1 MDDKIIDLTK
11 IDLPSNE
18 PRYYKEY
25 EKYANILKKKVDDQN
40 ITNIGIV
47 APYGAGKSSL
57 IKTFIDLQTKENKEF
72 NNKVIS
78 VSLANY
84 GSIMKNVECSEELV
98 FENEQDIEK
107 SILQQLFYKNDN
119 KNTPYSR
126 FKTLKDNTWQN
137 IKITLLLL
145 SVIIC
150 AAFVGFQFFDNI
162 FKIDLDT
169 GWKWLILS
177 LVLISMV
184 VCSGFLIFNLFKN
197 KYIKSIQ
204 VGEINF
210 EKNENETIS
219 VFNQY
224 LDEIIYFFQKNEFNI
239 LIIEDLDRFN
249 NLEIFS
255 KLKELNTLLNKNDK
269 IIAKHKKITFIYAV
283 KDSMFKSEEERS
295 KFFEFIL
302 PVIPSLTSKNVK
314 DELESVLIEKLGY
327 MPLSPNLVIDIS
339 DYITSRRILN
349 NVISDFIIHLSLLKL
364 SNNETKRN
372 KLFSLM
378 VLKNIFPL
386 EYERLQ
392 KQDEESIVFNLLN
405 KEKNDFIEQHLL
417 KLKQDIVNIG
427 KEIEKIKRENLNSLE
442 ELKLIFH
449 ALICKKFPNYL
460 NINYQLDTFIDIQV
474 INCTYQSYS
483 SYYGYTTKEFSINIS
498 ELSEKYFNDK
508 DYFSK
513 KEKNLSEKL
522 QNKISEF
529 QLSINSIKNKI
540 YQLNNMSFLELYNQ
554 YPDEFEKIDFK
565 ENFIKLILVNGYVD
579 ETHID
584 YLSEQTNSFMSS
596 NDKELIKKIN
606 RKDHIKLF
614 DKVDSSDKVIL
625 SLNDNRF
632 GYINIFNYFL
642 INELLSNKEEYLPKF
657 RIFINMINSKQFD
670 IKEKLEDIVNSNY
683 NYEKIIIT
691 LCKEV
696 SFIWDIIFESR
707 AIPNEKKEE
716 LLFTIINNED
726 INIDVLKSLNSK
738 GNVSK
743 QINETKTFTQNLNS
757 KYIQINELHIEIGF
771 CLENVGNI
779 YPNDISK
786 YIIANNLYDFNYSNL
801 LNILMCYYGK
811 NENDVISRNYDI
823 FCEIPEDPFTVRI
836 RAEFDKYLSLVYNNL
851 PQGNLSSKNL
861 NDLLIRDDVNIEI
874 KLIIAQKECNEICYS
889 SELDDLIVEELLKKE
904 QIVLNIGDILSIY
917 KNINK
922 DLIIK
927 YIESKYE
934 VIELSKEIL
943 DDNEE
948 FKEYFFNNVDI
959 SLYKDCL
966 GNGYVNIFKI
976 KNKENINFILDNSLA
991 EYCQTDFLNFL
1002 ENDDYIDKYCL
1013 LFDENIFNELSN
1025 NKIVLNCIHLTKLY
1039 FIGKK
1044 HNLKLLDF
1052 VLSTITDNEL
1062 NEIVEKED
1070 ALEFFNTVKNIYTLT
1085 DSCKISLIH
1094 NIDNQEIVEKL
1105 FMSLNIDNEEWIKLF
1120 RVKNNLLEKQGKI
1133 KYKYC
1138 SDEFYTILKSKVK
1151 CTRREENAYID
1162 FQ

>member
-1 MDDKIIDLTK
+1 MDDKIIDLTE

-25 EKYANILKKKVDDQN
+25 ETYANILKKKVDDQN

-57 IKTFIDLQTKENKEF
+57 IKTFIDLQVKGNKEF

-98 FENEQDIEK
+98 LENEQDIEK

-145 SVIIC
+145 IIIIC

-162 FKIDLDT
+162 FKIDLDA

-177 LVLISMV
+177 LVLIVMV
-184 VCSGFLIFNLFKN
+184 VSSGFLIFNLIKN

-255 KLKELNTLLNKNDK
+255 KLKELNTLLNRNDK
-269 IIAKHKKITFIYAV
+269 IIAKHKKVTFIYAV

-349 NVISDFIIHLSLLKL
+349 NVISDFIIHLSLLK
-364 SNNETKRN
+364 SSDTEAKRN

-378 VLKNIFPL
+378 VLKNILPL

-392 KQDEESIVFNLLN
+392 KQDEESVVFNLLN
-405 KEKNDFIEQHLL
+405 KEKSDFIEKQSL

-427 KEIEKIKRENLNSLE
+427 EEIEKIKRENLNSLE

-449 ALICKKFPNYL
+449 ALICKKFPNYI
-460 NINYQLDTFIDIQV
+460 NINYQLDTFIDVQA
-474 INCTYQSYS
+474 INCTYQSYG
-483 SYYGYTTKEFSINIS
+483 YYGYTTNKFSINIS
-498 ELSEKYFNDK
+498 EVSEKYFNDK

-513 KEKNLSEKL
+513 REKNLTEKL
-522 QNKISEF
+522 QNKISKF

-554 YPDEFEKIDFK
+554 YPDELEKIDFK

-579 ETHID
+579 ETHMD
-584 YLSEQTNSFMSS
+584 FLSEQTNSFMSS

-606 RKDHIKLF
+606 RKDRMKIF
-614 DKVDSSDKVIL
+614 DKIDSPDKVIL

-642 INELLSNKEEYLPKF
+642 INELFSNKEEYLPKF
-657 RIFINMINSKQFD
+657 RIFISMINSKQFD

-716 LLFTIINNED
+716 LLFTIINSED

-743 QINETKTFTQNLNS
+743 QINETKTFTQNFNS

-836 RAEFDKYLSLVYNNL
+836 RTEFDKYLSLVYNNL

-874 KLIIAQKECNEICYS
+874 KLIIALKECNEICYS

-959 SLYKDCL
+959 SLYKNSL
-966 GNGYVNIFKI
+966 GNGYINISKI
-976 KNKENINFILDNSLA
+976 NNKKNIDFMLENTLA
-991 EYCQTDFLNFL
+991 DYCQTDFMMFL
-1002 ENDDYIDKYCL
+1002 ENNDYIEKYCL
-1013 LFDENIFNELSN
+1013 LFDNDIFDDLSKNEMT
-1025 NKIVLNCIHLTKLY
+1025 LNSANLIQLY
-1039 FIGKK
+1039 FIAKK
-1044 HNLKLLDF
+1044 HDIKLLDF
-1052 VLSTITDNEL
+1052 VLNAISDKEL
-1062 NEIVEKED
+1062 NEIIKKED
-1070 ALEFFNTVKNIYTLT
+1070 VLEFVGSVENINVLT
-1085 DSCKISLIH
+1085 DSCKMGLIH

-1105 FMSLNIDNEEWIKLF
+1105 FMSLHIDDEEWIKLF
-1120 RVKNNLLEKQGKI
+1120 REKNNFLEKQGKI

-1151 CTRREENAYID
+1151 CNRREEYAYID

>member
-1 MDDKIIDLTK
+1 MDDRIIELTK

-18 PRYYKEY
+18 PRYYEEY
-25 EKYANILKKKVDDQN
+25 EPYANILKKKVNDQN

-47 APYGAGKSSL
+47 APYGSGKSSL
-57 IKTFIDLQTKENKEF
+57 IKTFIDLQIKENKEF
-72 NNKVIS
+72 SNKVIS

-84 GSIMKNVECSEELV
+84 GSIMKNAERSEELV
-98 FENEQDIEK
+98 YENEQDIEK

-126 FKTLKDNTWQN
+126 FKTLKDNTGQN

-184 VCSGFLIFNLFKN
+184 VCSGFLIFNLIKN

-224 LDEIIYFFQKNEFNI
+224 LDEIIYFFQKNKFNI

-314 DELESVLIEKLGY
+314 DELESVLTEKLGY

-364 SNNETKRN
+364 SNTEEKRN
-372 KLFSLM
+372 KLFGLM
-378 VLKNIFPL
+378 VLKNILPL

-405 KEKNDFIEQHLL
+405 KEKNDFIERHTL

-427 KEIEKIKRENLNSLE
+427 KEIEKIKHENLNSLE

-449 ALICKKFPNYL
+449 ALICKDFDNRL

-474 INCTYQSYS
+474 INCTCQSYS
-483 SYYGYTTKEFSINIS
+483 SYYGYTKEFPINIS

-508 DYFSK
+508 DYFRK
-513 KEKNLSEKL
+513 KEKTISEKL

-529 QLSINSIKNKI
+529 QLSINSLKNKI

-565 ENFIKLILVNGYVD
+565 ENYIKLILVNGYVD
-579 ETHID
+579 ETHMD

-606 RKDHIKLF
+606 RKDHIKLY
-614 DKVDSSDKVIL
+614 DKVDSPDKVIL

-632 GYINIFNYFL
+632 GYINIFNCFL
-642 INELLSNKEEYLPKF
+642 INELFSNKEEYLSKF

-670 IKEKLEDIVNSNY
+670 IKEKLEDIVNSDY
-683 NYEKIIIT
+683 NSEKIIIT

-696 SFIWDIIFESR
+696 SFIWDIIFESKE
-707 AIPNEKKEE
+707 IPNAKKED
-716 LLFTIINNED
+716 LLYAIINSDD
-726 INIDVLKSLNSK
+726 INVDVLKLLNSN

-743 QINETKTFTQNLNS
+743 QINETKTFTQNFNS
-757 KYIQINELHIEIGF
+757 KCIKINELHIEIDF

-786 YIIANNLYDFNYSNL
+786 YIIENNLYVFNYSNL
-801 LNILMCYYGK
+801 LNILMYYYSK
-811 NENDVISRNYDI
+811 KENDVLLHNYDI
-823 FCEIPEDPFTVRI
+823 LCEIPEDHFIVRI
-836 RAEFDKYLSLVYNNL
+836 QAEFNKYLSLVYTNL
-851 PQGNLSSKNL
+851 SQGNLSSKNL
-861 NDLLIRDDVNIEI
+861 YDLLIRDDVNIEI
-874 KLIIAQKECNEICYS
+874 KKIIVQKECNEICYS
-889 SELDDLIVEELLKKE
+889 SKLDDLIVEELLKKE
-904 QIVLNIGDILSIY
+904 QLVLNIDDILSIY
-917 KNINK
+917 KRINK
-922 DLIIK
+922 DLVVK
-927 YIESKYE
+927 YIESKHK

-959 SLYKDCL
+959 SLYKNSL
-966 GNGYVNIFKI
+966 GNGYTNISKI
-976 KNKENINFILDNSLA
+976 NNKKNIDFMLENTLVD
-991 EYCQTDFLNFL
+991 YCQTDFMVFL
-1002 ENDDYIDKYCL
+1002 ESNDYIEKYCL
-1013 LFDENIFNELSN
+1013 LFDNNIFDDLSKNEMT
-1025 NKIVLNCIHLTKLY
+1025 LNSANLIKLY
-1039 FIGKK
+1039 FTAKK
-1044 HNLKLLDF
+1044 HNIKLLDF
-1052 VLSTITDNEL
+1052 VLNKISDKEL
-1062 NEIVEKED
+1062 IEIFKKED
-1070 ALEFFNTVKNIYTLT
+1070 VLEFVGSVENIDVLT
-1085 DSCKISLIH
+1085 DSCKIGLIH
-1094 NIDNQEIVEKL
+1094 NIHNQEIVEKL
-1105 FMSLNIDNEEWIKLF
+1105 FMSLHIDNEEWIKLF
-1120 RVKNNLLEKQGKI
+1120 REKNNFLEKQGKI
-1133 KYKYC
+1133 KYKYS

-1151 CTRREENAYID
+1151 CNRREECAYIY

>member
-72 NNKVIS
+72 NDKVIS

-126 FKTLKDNTWQN
+126 FKTLKDNTGQN
-137 IKITLLLL
+137 IKITLLSL

-150 AAFVGFQFFDNI
+150 VAFVGFQFFDNI

-169 GWKWLILS
+169 GWKWLIIS
-177 LVLISMV
+177 LALLSMV
-184 VCSGFLIFNLFKN
+184 VCSGFLIFNLIKN

-302 PVIPSLTSKNVK
+302 PVIPSLTSNNVK

-364 SNNETKRN
+364 SDTVIKTN

-378 VLKNIFPL
+378 VLKNVLPL
-386 EYERLQ
+386 EYEKLQ
-392 KQDEESIVFNLLN
+392 KQDEKSVIFNILN
-405 KEKNDFIEQHLL
+405 KVKSDFIEKQ
-417 KLKQDIVNIG
+417 KQELKQKIVKLNE
-427 KEIEKIKRENLNSLE
+427 EIAIINRDNLTSLD

-449 ALICKKFPNYL
+449 GLVCKHLSNCYS
-460 NINYQLDTFIDIQV
+460 INYQLDTFIGVQI
-474 INCTYQSYS
+474 INITYQSYGYLS
-483 SYYGYTTKEFSINIS
+483 SSTTVNIS
-498 ELSEKYFNDK
+498 EISEKYFK
-508 DYFSK
+508 DRDFFSK
-513 KEKNLSEKL
+513 KETILSKKL
-522 QNKISEF
+522 QNKKDEL
-529 QLSINSIKNKI
+529 QLKINSIKNKI

-554 YPDEFEKIDFK
+554 YPNEFEKIDFK
-565 ENFIKLILVNGYVD
+565 ENYIKLILVNGYVD
-579 ETHID
+579 ETHMD

-606 RKDHIKLF
+606 RKDCIKLF
-614 DKVDSSDKVIL
+614 DKVDSPDKVIL

-642 INELLSNKEEYLPKF
+642 INELFSNKEEYLPKF
-657 RIFINMINSKQFD
+657 RIFINMINNKQFD
-670 IKEKLEDIVNSNY
+670 IKEKLEDIVNSDY
-683 NYEKIIIT
+683 NSEKIIIT

-696 SFIWDIIFESR
+696 SFIWDIIFESKVISN
-707 AIPNEKKEE
+707 AKKEE
-716 LLFTIINNED
+716 LLYAIINSDD
-726 INIDVLKSLNSK
+726 INVDVLKLLNSN

-743 QINETKTFTQNLNS
+743 QINETKTFTQSFNA
-757 KYIQINELHIEIGF
+757 KYIKINELHTEIGF

-801 LNILMCYYGK
+801 LNILMHYYSK
-811 NENDVISRNYDI
+811 KENDVLLHNYDVL
-823 FCEIPEDPFTVRI
+823 CEIPEDPFIVRI
-836 RAEFDKYLSLVYNNL
+836 QTEFNKYLSLVYNNL
-851 PQGNLSSKNL
+851 SQGNLSSKNL
-861 NDLLIRDDVNIEI
+861 NNLLIRDDVNIEI
-874 KLIIAQKECNEICYS
+874 KKIIAQKECNEICYS

-904 QIVLNIGDILSIY
+904 QLVLNMDDILSIY
-917 KNINK
+917 KRINK
-922 DLIIK
+922 DLVVK
-927 YIESKYE
+927 YIESKHK

-959 SLYKDCL
+959 SLYKNSL
-966 GNGYVNIFKI
+966 GNGYINISKI
-976 KNKENINFILDNSLA
+976 NNKKNIDFMLENILA
-991 EYCQTDFLNFL
+991 DYCQTDFMKFL
-1002 ENDDYIDKYCL
+1002 ENNDYIEKYCL
-1013 LFDENIFNELSN
+1013 LFDNNIFDDLSKNEMT
-1025 NKIVLNCIHLTKLY
+1025 LNSANLIKLY
-1039 FIGKK
+1039 FIAKK
-1044 HNLKLLDF
+1044 HNIKLLDF
-1052 VLSTITDNEL
+1052 VLNAISDKEL
-1062 NEIVEKED
+1062 NEIIKKED
-1070 ALEFFNTVKNIYTLT
+1070 VLEFVGQVENINVLT
-1085 DSCKISLIH
+1085 DSCKIGLIH

-1105 FMSLNIDNEEWIKLF
+1105 FMSLHIDDKEWIKLF
-1120 RVKNNLLEKQGKI
+1120 REKNNFLENQGKI

-1151 CTRREENAYID
+1151 CNRREEYAYID